1 MKSIN
6 IKELKEQK
14 LEQLYK
20 DLNTSNK
27 ELREMRFKIA
37 NREVQDINAKK
48 KLRRK
53 IARIWTVIREKEYEE
68 IINKKQRINF
78 RI

>member
-68 IINKKQRINF
+68 IINKK
-78 RI
+78 